1 MSISS
6 SEVVVSNEVL
16 VDGSAHVQP
25 VSGPLTDAQLRAA
38 VVPVSVSGAVSVSN
52 FPATQPVSGT
62 VAVSNFPATQPVSGP
77 LTDAQL
83 RAAVVPVTVSNF
95 PATQPVS
102 GPLTDTQLRATP
114 VPISGSVS
122 TTPLISSSAT
132 VAQVVLAAST
142 NAMALAAN
150 PNRKKVVL
158 FAPKNTLYIKFGAT
172 ASSTSF
178 TYIVTAANTTLELTN
193 WAGQIDVLSSV
204 NQTINVTEMV

>member
-16 VDGSAHVQP
+16 VDGSAHTQP
-25 VSGPLTDAQLRAA
+25 VSGPLTDTQLRAA
-38 VVPVSVSGAVSVSN
+38 AVPVSVSGSVAVSN
-52 FPATQPVSGT
+52 LPATQPVSGT

-83 RAAVVPVTVSNF
+83 RA
-95 PATQPVS
+95 
-102 GPLTDTQLRATP
+102 TP

-132 VAQVVLAAST
+132 VAQLALT
-142 NAMALAAN
+142 NGVNATLLAAN
-150 PNRKKVVL
+150 PNRKKVIL

-193 WAGQIDVLSSV
+193 WAGQIDVLSTV
-204 NQTINVTEMV
+204 NQTVNVTEMV